1 MRKRTTLLG
10 RRAKGQG
17 LSKLHRLS
25 DHSSFAT
32 RHSSLHS
39 QKLQSMLLDLRS
51 DTVTRPT
58 PEMLRAMTNAPVGD
72 DVFGEDPTV
81 NELQAFAADM
91 FGMEAALYC
100 SSGTQTNQI
109 AINVHTRPGDEVIC
123 SNLSHIYL
131 YEGGGVAQ
139 NSGVS
144 MRLLEGDRGRITA
157 AQVLANINAD
167 DAHYPR
173 TTLVSLENT
182 VNKGGGALY
191 DLNELHAIREVCSAK
206 GLQLHC
212 DGARLFNA
220 MVAQGIDAKV
230 FGNIFDSISIC
241 LSKGLGA
248 PVGSLLLGTKDFI
261 YRAHRRR
268 KSMGGGMRQAGFIA
282 AAGLYALQNNINR
295 LQEDHARARAIGD
308 AMRNLDWVKNIMP
321 IDSNIVIAEMAD
333 GIPSAAVMVALAK
346 ENIKCFTFGNDKIR
360 LVAHLDFN
368 DDHLSA
374 FHERVQRIT
383 REKLEEA
390 SKERLPGMY

>member
-1 MRKRTTLLG
+1 MI
-10 RRAKGQG
+10 
-17 LSKLHRLS
+17 
-25 DHSSFAT
+25 
-32 RHSSLHS
+32 
-39 QKLQSMLLDLRS
+39 LDLRS

-157 AQVLANINAD
+157 GQVLANINAD

-173 TTLVSLENT
+173 TSLVSLENT

-191 DLNELHAIREVCSAK
+191 DLNELKAIREVCSTK

-212 DGARLFNA
+212 DGARLFNT

-295 LQEDHARARAIGD
+295 LKEDHARARAMGD

-333 GIPSAAVMVALAK
+333 GIPSSAVMVALAK
-346 ENIKCFTFGNDKIR
+346 EDIKCFTFGSDKIR

-374 FHERVQRIT
+374 FQDRIQRIT

>member
-1 MRKRTTLLG
+1 MTI
-10 RRAKGQG
+10 
-17 LSKLHRLS
+17 
-25 DHSSFAT
+25 
-32 RHSSLHS
+32 
-39 QKLQSMLLDLRS
+39 DLRS

-58 PEMLRAMTNAPVGD
+58 HQMLDAMTRARVGD

-81 NELQAFAADM
+81 NELQAFAADL

-157 AQVLANINAD
+157 AQVHANINAD
-167 DAHYPR
+167 DAHYPH

-182 VNKGGGALY
+182 MNKGGGALY
-191 DLNELHAIREVCSAK
+191 DLDELKAIREVCSAK
-206 GLQLHC
+206 GLKLHC

-220 MVAQGIDAKV
+220 VVAQGLDPKI
-230 FGNIFDSISIC
+230 FGTIFDTISIC

-248 PVGSLLLGTKDFI
+248 PVGSLLLGSKDFI
-261 YRAHRRR
+261 YHAHRRR

-282 AAGLYALQNNINR
+282 AAGLYALQNNVAR
-295 LQEDHARARAIGD
+295 LADDHARAQAMGRALKS
-308 AMRNLDWVKNIMP
+308 LDWVKSIMP
-321 IDSNIVIAEMAD
+321 IDTNIVIAEMAD
-333 GIPSAAVMVALAK
+333 GIPSGSVMAALAK
-346 ENIKCFTFGNDKIR
+346 EGIQCFTFGNDKIR
-360 LVAHLDFN
+360 LVAHLDIN
-368 DDHLSA
+368 DEHVTA
-374 FHERVQRIT
+374 FIERVQNIT
-383 REKLEEA
+383 RSKLHEA

>member
-1 MRKRTTLLG
+1 MTI
-10 RRAKGQG
+10 
-17 LSKLHRLS
+17 
-25 DHSSFAT
+25 
-32 RHSSLHS
+32 
-39 QKLQSMLLDLRS
+39 DLRS

-58 PEMLRAMTNAPVGD
+58 PAMLDAMTRAQVGD
-72 DVFGEDPTV
+72 DVFGEDTTV

-144 MRLLEGDRGRITA
+144 MRLLEGNRGRITA
-157 AQVLANINAD
+157 EQVLTNINAD

-182 VNKGGGALY
+182 MNKGGGALY
-191 DLNELHAIREVCSAK
+191 DLNELKAIREVCTAK

-220 MVAQGIDAKV
+220 VVAQELDPKV
-230 FGNIFDSISIC
+230 FGGIFDTISIC

-248 PVGSLLLGTKDFI
+248 PVGSLLLGSKNFI
-261 YRAHRRR
+261 YHAHRRR

-282 AAGLYALQNNINR
+282 AAGLYALQHNITR
-295 LQEDHARARAIGD
+295 LQDDHRRAQSMGQALKG
-308 AMRNLDWVKNIMP
+308 LDWVKNIMP
-321 IDSNIVIAEMAD
+321 IDTNIVIAEMAD
-333 GIPSAAVMVALAK
+333 GIPSGSVMAALAK
-346 ENIKCFTFGNDKIR
+346 EGIQCFTFGNDKIR
-360 LVAHLDFN
+360 LVAHLDIN
-368 DDHLSA
+368 DEHVTSFA
-374 FHERVQRIT
+374 ARVQNIT
-383 REKLEEA
+383 RSTLEEA

>member
-1 MRKRTTLLG
+1 MTI
-10 RRAKGQG
+10 
-17 LSKLHRLS
+17 
-25 DHSSFAT
+25 
-32 RHSSLHS
+32 
-39 QKLQSMLLDLRS
+39 DLRS

-58 PEMLRAMTNAPVGD
+58 AAMLDAMTRAHVGD

-191 DLNELHAIREVCSAK
+191 DLDELKAIREVCSVK

-220 MVAQGIDAKV
+220 VVAQGIDTKE

-248 PVGSLLLGTKDFI
+248 PVGSLLLGSKDFI

-268 KSMGGGMRQAGFIA
+268 KSLGGGMRQAGFIA
-282 AAGLYALQNNINR
+282 AAGLYALHNNITR
-295 LQEDHARARAIGD
+295 LADDHARARAMGD
-308 AMRNLDWVKNIMP
+308 ALLGLDWVKAIMP
-321 IDSNIVIAEMAD
+321 IDTNIVIAEMTE
-333 GIPSAAVMVALAK
+333 GIPSGSVMVAFAK
-346 ENIKCFTFGNDKIR
+346 EGIQCFTFGNDKIR
-360 LVAHLDFN
+360 LVAHLDIH
-368 DDHLSA
+368 DEHIQA
-374 FHERVQRIT
+374 FRERVQRIT
-383 REKLEEA
+383 LSSLQEA

>member
-1 MRKRTTLLG
+1 
-10 RRAKGQG
+10 
-17 LSKLHRLS
+17 
-25 DHSSFAT
+25 
-32 RHSSLHS
+32 
-39 QKLQSMLLDLRS
+39 MLIDLRS

-58 PEMLRAMTNAPVGD
+58 PEMLRAMTNAQVGD

-144 MRLLEGDRGRITA
+144 MRLLEGDHGRITA

-191 DLNELHAIREVCSAK
+191 DLYELQSIREVCSAK

-220 MVAQGIDAKV
+220 IVAQGIDAKV
-230 FGNIFDSISIC
+230 FGSIFDSISIC

-282 AAGLYALQNNINR
+282 AAGLYALQHNIER
-295 LQEDHARARAIGD
+295 LAEDHARAQALGNALQGI
-308 AMRNLDWVKNIMP
+308 DWVKGIMP
-321 IDSNIVIAEMAD
+321 IDTNIVIAEMAD
-333 GIPSAAVMVALAK
+333 GIPSGSVMAALSK
-346 ENIKCFTFGNDKIR
+346 EGIQCFTFGSEKIR
-360 LVAHLDFN
+360 LVAHLDIH
-368 DDHLSA
+368 DDHVKA
-374 FHERVQRIT
+374 FAERVQKIT
-383 REKLEEA
+383 RATLEEA

>member
-1 MRKRTTLLG
+1 MII
-10 RRAKGQG
+10 
-17 LSKLHRLS
+17 
-25 DHSSFAT
+25 
-32 RHSSLHS
+32 
-39 QKLQSMLLDLRS
+39 DLRS
-51 DTVTRPT
+51 DTVTKPT
-58 PEMLRAMTNAPVGD
+58 PAMLQAMAQAQVGD

-109 AINVHTRPGDEVIC
+109 AINVHTRPGDELIC

-157 AQVLANINAD
+157 QQVRANINAD
-167 DAHYPR
+167 DAHYPH

-191 DLNELHAIREVCSAK
+191 SIDELKAIRAVCDEK
-206 GLQLHC
+206 GLILHC

-220 MVAQGIDAKV
+220 VIAQGEDPRT
-230 FGNIFDSISIC
+230 FGKLFDSISIC

-248 PVGSLLLGTKDFI
+248 PVGSLLLGNKDFI

-282 AAGLYALQNNINR
+282 AAGLYALQNNVAR
-295 LQEDHARARAIGD
+295 LAEDHARAQVMGN
-308 AMRNLDWVKNIMP
+308 AMRGLDWVKNVMP

-333 GIPSAAVMVALAK
+333 GIPSSAVMLALAR
-346 ENIKCFTFGNDKIR
+346 ENIKCFTFGDDKIR
-360 LVAHLDFN
+360 LVAHLDIN
-368 DDHLSA
+368 DEHIAAL
-374 FHERVQRIT
+374 EQRVQTIT
-383 REKLEEA
+383 RAKLDEA
-390 SKERLPGMY
+390 ALVRLPGMY

>member
-1 MRKRTTLLG
+1 MTI
-10 RRAKGQG
+10 
-17 LSKLHRLS
+17 
-25 DHSSFAT
+25 
-32 RHSSLHS
+32 
-39 QKLQSMLLDLRS
+39 DLRS

-58 PEMLRAMTNAPVGD
+58 PAMLDAMTRARVGD

-81 NELQAFAADM
+81 NELQAFAADL

-173 TTLVSLENT
+173 TTVVSLENT
-182 VNKGGGALY
+182 MNKGGGALY
-191 DLNELHAIREVCSAK
+191 DLDELKAIREVCSAK
-206 GLQLHC
+206 GLKLHC

-220 MVAQGIDAKV
+220 IVAQRIDANV
-230 FGNIFDSISIC
+230 FGGIFDTISIC

-248 PVGSLLLGTKDFI
+248 PVGSLLLGSKDFI
-261 YRAHRRR
+261 YHAHRRR

-282 AAGLYALQNNINR
+282 AAGLYALQNNIAR
-295 LQEDHARARAIGD
+295 LADDHARAQALGN
-308 AMRNLDWVKNIMP
+308 AMDGLDWVKSIMP
-321 IDSNIVIAEMAD
+321 IDTNIVIVEMAE
-333 GIPSAAVMVALAK
+333 GIPSGSVMAALAK
-346 ENIKCFTFGNDKIR
+346 EGIQCFTFGNEKIR
-360 LVAHLDFN
+360 LVAHLDIH
-368 DDHLSA
+368 DEHVTA
-374 FHERVQRIT
+374 FSYRVKKIT
-383 REKLEEA
+383 RAKLQEA

>member
-1 MRKRTTLLG
+1 LG
-10 RRAKGQG
+10 YFRGSQEVVYF
-17 LSKLHRLS
+17 LNFN
-25 DHSSFAT
+25 FAI
-32 RHSSLHS
+32 
-39 QKLQSMLLDLRS
+39 MIIDLRS

-58 PEMLRAMTNAPVGD
+58 PAMLQAMTNAQVGD

-81 NELQAFAADM
+81 NELQAFAAEM

-123 SNLSHIYL
+123 SNLSHIYI
-131 YEGGGVAQ
+131 YEGGGIAQ

-144 MRLLEGDRGRITA
+144 ARLLEGDRGRITA
-157 AQVLANINAD
+157 EQVLANINAD

-182 VNKGGGALY
+182 LNKGGGALY
-191 DLNELHAIREVCSAK
+191 EIDAIRAIRKVCDEK
-206 GLQLHC
+206 GLMLHC

-220 MVAQGIDAKV
+220 VVAQGEDPLT
-230 FGNIFDSISIC
+230 FGSLFDPISIC

-248 PVGSLLLGTKDFI
+248 PVGSLLLGNKDFI

-282 AAGLYALQNNINR
+282 AAGLYALQNNISR
-295 LQEDHARARAIGD
+295 LSDDHARAQFMGKALRD
-308 AMRNLDWVKNIMP
+308 LDWVKNVMP
-321 IDSNIVIAEMAD
+321 IDTNIVIAEMAD
-333 GIPSAAVMVALAK
+333 GIPSSAVMVALAK

-360 LVAHLDFN
+360 VVAHLDIN
-368 DDHLSA
+368 DDHLTA
-374 FHERVQRIT
+374 FNQRVQSVT
-383 REKLEEA
+383 RAKLDA
-390 SKERLPGMY
+390 AAKERLPGMY

>member
-1 MRKRTTLLG
+1 MTI
-10 RRAKGQG
+10 
-17 LSKLHRLS
+17 
-25 DHSSFAT
+25 
-32 RHSSLHS
+32 
-39 QKLQSMLLDLRS
+39 DLRS

-58 PEMLRAMTNAPVGD
+58 AAMLDAMTRARVGD

-81 NELQAFAADM
+81 NELQAFAAEM

-173 TTLVSLENT
+173 TSLVSLENT

-191 DLNELHAIREVCSAK
+191 DLNELKAIREVCSAK

-220 MVAQGIDAKV
+220 VVAQGISPRE

-248 PVGSLLLGTKDFI
+248 PVGSLLLGSKDFI

-282 AAGLYALQNNINR
+282 AAGLFALQHHIKR
-295 LQEDHARARAIGD
+295 LADDHKRAQALGD
-308 AMRNLDWVKNIMP
+308 ALRGLDWVKDIMP
-321 IDSNIVIAEMAD
+321 IDTNIVIAEMLP
-333 GIPSAAVMVALAK
+333 GIPSAAVMTALAK
-346 ENIKCFTFGNDKIR
+346 ENIQCFTFGNDKIR
-360 LVAHLDFN
+360 LVAHLDIH
-368 DDHLSA
+368 DEHVSA
-374 FHERVQRIT
+374 FRERVQLIT
-383 REKLEEA
+383 QSKLEEA

>member
-1 MRKRTTLLG
+1 MTI
-10 RRAKGQG
+10 
-17 LSKLHRLS
+17 
-25 DHSSFAT
+25 
-32 RHSSLHS
+32 
-39 QKLQSMLLDLRS
+39 DLRS

-58 PEMLRAMTNAPVGD
+58 PQMLDAMAHACVGD

-157 AQVLANINAD
+157 SQILANINAD
-167 DAHYPR
+167 DAHYPH

-182 VNKGGGALY
+182 MNKGGGALY
-191 DLNELHAIREVCSAK
+191 DIRELQAIREVCTAN
-206 GLQLHC
+206 GLKLHC

-220 MVAQGIDAKV
+220 IVAQNMEPRV
-230 FGNIFDSISIC
+230 FGAIFDSISIC

-248 PVGSLLLGTKDFI
+248 PVGSLLLGRKDFI
-261 YRAHRRR
+261 YHAHRRR

-282 AAGLYALQNNINR
+282 AAGLYALQNNIAR
-295 LQEDHARARAIGD
+295 LAEDHARARALGHALRGI
-308 AMRNLDWVKNIMP
+308 DWVKGILP
-321 IDSNIVIAEMAD
+321 IDTNIVIAEMAD
-333 GIPSAAVMVALAK
+333 GIPSGSVMAALAK
-346 ENIKCFTFGNDKIR
+346 QGIQCFTFGNDKIR
-360 LVAHLDFN
+360 LVAHLDIH
-368 DDHLSA
+368 DEHITA
-374 FHERVQRIT
+374 FAERVQTIT
-383 REKLEEA
+383 RATLEEA

>member
-1 MRKRTTLLG
+1 M
-10 RRAKGQG
+10 QI
-17 LSKLHRLS
+17 
-25 DHSSFAT
+25 
-32 RHSSLHS
+32 
-39 QKLQSMLLDLRS
+39 DLRS

-58 PEMLRAMTNAPVGD
+58 PAMLEAMTRAHVGD

-81 NELQAFAADM
+81 NELQAFAASM

-109 AINVHTRPGDEVIC
+109 AIAVHTRPGDEVIC

-144 MRLLEGDRGRITA
+144 MRLLEGNRGRITA
-157 AQVLANINAD
+157 AQILANINAD

-182 VNKGGGALY
+182 MNKGGGALY
-191 DLNELHAIREVCSAK
+191 NPDELKAIREVCSAK
-206 GLQLHC
+206 GLLLHC

-220 MVAQGIDAKV
+220 AVAQGIDTTF
-230 FGNIFDSISIC
+230 FGSIFDSISIC

-248 PVGSLLLGTKDFI
+248 PVGSLLLGSKDFI

-295 LQEDHARARAIGD
+295 LSEDHARAQAIGR
-308 AMRNLDWVKNIMP
+308 ALSGLDWVKGIVP
-321 IDSNIVIAEMAD
+321 IDTNIVIAEMTD
-333 GIPSAAVMVALAK
+333 GIASGSVMAALAK
-346 ENIKCFTFGNDKIR
+346 EGIQCFTFGSDKIR
-360 LVAHLDFN
+360 LVTHLDIH
-368 DDHLSA
+368 DEHVVA
-374 FHERVQRIT
+374 FSERVKRVT
-383 REKLEEA
+383 RSTLAAA

>member
-1 MRKRTTLLG
+1 MTI
-10 RRAKGQG
+10 
-17 LSKLHRLS
+17 
-25 DHSSFAT
+25 
-32 RHSSLHS
+32 
-39 QKLQSMLLDLRS
+39 DLRS
-51 DTVTRPT
+51 DTVTRPSAA
-58 PEMLRAMTNAPVGD
+58 MLEAMTRARVGD

-167 DAHYPR
+167 DAHYPH

-182 VNKGGGALY
+182 MNKGGGALY
-191 DLNELHAIREVCSAK
+191 DLDELKAIREVCTAK

-220 MVAQGIDAKV
+220 IVAQNIDPKV
-230 FGNIFDSISIC
+230 FGSIFDTISIC

-248 PVGSLLLGTKDFI
+248 PVGSLLLGSKDFI

-282 AAGLYALQNNINR
+282 AAGLYALQHNITR
-295 LQEDHARARAIGD
+295 LTDDHARAQTLGN
-308 AMRNLDWVKNIMP
+308 AMQGLDWVKGIMP
-321 IDSNIVIAEMAD
+321 IDTNIVIAEMAP
-333 GIPSAAVMVALAK
+333 GIPSSAVMVALAK
-346 ENIKCFTFGNDKIR
+346 EGIHCFTFGNDKIR
-360 LVAHLDFN
+360 LVAHLDIN
-368 DDHLSA
+368 DEHITA
-374 FHERVQRIT
+374 FSERVQKIT
-383 REKLEEA
+383 RTTLEEA